1 MNKGYIYTFLLFVTI
16 SINAFAQNSTKIA
29 PKREFRGVWIAT
41 VTNIDWPS
49 KQGLSVD
56 QQKQELIGILEQHQR
71 SGMNAILLQIRPTA
85 DALYAKSREPWSHWL
100 MGKQG
105 LAPAEGYDP
114 LDFAIKESHLRG
126 MELHAWFNP
135 YRATMSANQVTSQN
149 HITKNRPELFYRYGG
164 QILFD
169 PGLPEVKEYIT
180 QVILDVVKEYDI
192 DGVHFDDYFYP
203 YRIAGQTIKDE
214 ATFNKYGGEFTNI
227 ADWRRNNVDVLIKM
241 VNDSVHHYKK
251 HVKFGVS
258 PFGIWRNFRED
269 TLGSKTNGLS
279 NYGELYADSRKWIKE
294 GWVDYINPQIY
305 FTFNRSAAPF
315 GVLIDWWSKNT
326 FGRHLYIGQAAYLI
340 NKNTKVD
347 LSWLKVNEMPKQVRY
362 IRSNNRV
369 QGSVYFSSKSL
380 STNAKSFTDSLRN
393 DLYKYPA
400 LPPQMPWLDDVMPN
414 APQNLKAEAKT
425 DGIHLNWT
433 KPLPAKDG
441 ETASGYVIYRFEEG
455 EKIDILNPKNI
466 LHISYV
472 DYIFY
477 LDTNFEKG
485 KRYNYL
491 VTALDRLK
499 NESEPSG
506 PIGVLTK

>member
-1 MNKGYIYTFLLFVTI
+1 
-16 SINAFAQNSTKIA
+16 
-29 PKREFRGVWIAT
+29 
-41 VTNIDWPS
+41 
-49 KQGLSVD
+49 
-56 QQKQELIGILEQHQR
+56 
-71 SGMNAILLQIRPTA
+71 
-85 DALYAKSREPWSHWL
+85 
-100 MGKQG
+100 
-105 LAPAEGYDP
+105 
-114 LDFAIKESHLRG
+114 
-126 MELHAWFNP
+126 
-135 YRATMSANQVTSQN
+135 
-149 HITKNRPELFYRYGG
+149 
-164 QILFD
+164 
-169 PGLPEVKEYIT
+169 
-180 QVILDVVKEYDI
+180 
-192 DGVHFDDYFYP
+192 
-203 YRIAGQTIKDE
+203 
-214 ATFNKYGGEFTNI
+214 
-227 ADWRRNNVDVLIKM
+227 M

-315 GVLIDWWSKNT
+315 GVLLDWWSNNT

-340 NKNTKVD
+340 NKNTKLD
-347 LSWLKVNEMPKQVRY
+347 LTWLKIDEMPKQIRY
-362 IRSNNRV
+362 IRANNRV
-369 QGSVYFSSKSL
+369 QGSVFFSSKSL

-414 APQNLKAEAKT
+414 VPQNFRAEAKS
-425 DGIHLNWT
+425 DGVHLNWT

-472 DYIFY
+472 DYVFY

-499 NESEPSG
+499 NESEASG
-506 PIGVLTK
+506 PIGVLAK